1 MADKLT
7 PQQYTAVHN
16 RGGKLLVSAAAGSGK
31 TKVLVDR
38 LLSYLQDPNS
48 PVNVDDFLI
57 ITYTKAAASELR
69 GKIAAALTKAIADAP
84 TNIHLQRQVQRLYL
98 AKISTV
104 HAFCADILREY
115 AYRLDIA
122 ADFRV
127 ADENE
132 CVELQHKILNQILE
146 NAYACA
152 EENPDFRAFID
163 TQGLGR
169 DDRQIPQIILQVYQ
183 SARCHLNPEKWLDW
197 CTSAEN
203 ADAVQDAGQTVW
215 GKYLISDLHSYL
227 DLQIDALNR
236 CAEKASITD
245 GMEKA
250 SALLASTVAQ
260 LSTLRNCATWNAIT
274 EHGKIDYGRL
284 LFPKNCTDL
293 AFAEQIKAVRNACK
307 KGLDNK
313 LRSFSDNSDQVL
325 RDLQISGAAARG
337 LIALVRQFAVAYDNL
352 KHRRRILDFGD
363 LEHKTLDLLLGK
375 NRNTATAIAQE
386 IGDRFHEIMV
396 DEYQD
401 SNAVQDAIFTALTQK
416 RNNCFMVGDVKQSIY
431 QFRLAEP
438 GIFIEKYNSYVSAE
452 AAKPNQGRK
461 VLLSSNFR
469 SSGGVIEAVNHV
481 FATCMSA
488 EVGGL
493 DYGEEEMLREGIPH
507 CILDE
512 PEVEL
517 HGVFVQE
524 DTYAEEASFVAEQ
537 ISGLLD
543 GTHMVRDGDNLR
555 PIVPGDIVILLR
567 SPGSV
572 GGEFRYA
579 LECRGIP
586 CTTGDSTDL
595 LQTEEICV
603 LRSLLQIISNPMQDI
618 PLIAVLTSPVFGF
631 TADELADLRSKN
643 RRCDIF
649 SLLQQSKAEK
659 VLHFLETLSVLRKEA
674 KQCRLT
680 QLLERILSYT
690 RLDTL
695 YAARPDGKEKIDN
708 IQMFCQLAASF
719 ESVGYKDLEQF
730 LTHLEMLQE
739 RGFKGA
745 SEATLS
751 DAVTIMSIH
760 KSKGLEFPVVF
771 VCGLSRGFNQE
782 SARGQVLCHKELG
795 LGLSCVDMKQ
805 RVRYPTIAKRA
816 IARKM
821 MTEAVSEEMRVLYV
835 AMTRARDRLIMTYAD
850 KSLDATLQDIALRM
864 DYTDPRLLTGN
875 VNCPGEWV
883 LMAALKRIEAGA
895 FFHLSGHTPNRR
907 LHKPIWSVQIA
918 DGTVNASLELP
929 ENCRDSLPKEWI
941 RPIEESLAFS
951 YAHSAATKVP
961 SKQTAT
967 QLKGR
972 FKDQESAENT
982 DELRNV
988 NKSFRKPSFAV
999 KEHHGQVYGNAIH
1012 AIMQYIRY
1020 ENCVDIDGVQQEVKR
1035 LVAERL
1041 ITEEQ
1046 GKLAD
1051 CDKIARL
1058 FSTELGKKLQSGCE
1072 VLREFKFSV
1081 LEDAGVYYPDVTG
1094 EQVLLQGVVDCAI
1107 IEDDGIT
1114 VVDFKTDYVT
1124 EETLSARA
1132 SQYRPQVMAYAR
1144 ALSRIY
1150 KMSIKAI
1157 LLYFFHANCFVN
1169 VENPDEN

>member
-7 PQQYTAVHN
+7 PQQYTAVHD

-38 LLSYLQDPNS
+38 LLSFLQDPNN

-69 GKIAAALTKAIADAP
+69 GKIAAALTKAIADMP
-84 TNIHLQRQVQRLYL
+84 SNIHLQRQVQRLYL

-104 HAFCADILREY
+104 HAFCAEILREY

-132 CVELQHKILNQILE
+132 CVELQYKILDQILE
-146 NAYACA
+146 NAYASA
-152 EENPDFRAFID
+152 EDNPDFRAFID
-163 TQGLGR
+163 SQGLGR
-169 DDRQIPQIILQVYQ
+169 DDRQIPQILLQVYQ
-183 SARCHLNPEKWLDW
+183 SARCHLNSEKWLDW
-197 CTSAEN
+197 CEAAEN
-203 ADAVQDAGQTVW
+203 TDGVQDAGQTVW
-215 GKYLISDLHSYL
+215 GNYLISDLHSYL
-227 DLQIDALNR
+227 DFQIDALQR
-236 CAEKASITD
+236 CVEKASNTE

-250 SALLASTVAQ
+250 AALLTSTVTQ
-260 LSTLRNCATWNAIT
+260 LSVLRNCTTWDAIA

-284 LFPKNCTDL
+284 VFPKNCTDL
-293 AFAEQIKAVRNACK
+293 TLAEQIKAVRNACK
-307 KGLDNK
+307 KDLDNK
-313 LRSFSDNSDQVL
+313 LRSFSDSSEQVL
-325 RDLQISGAAARG
+325 HDLQTSGAAARG
-337 LIALVRQFAVAYDNL
+337 LIALVRQFAAAYDSL
-352 KHRRRILDFGD
+352 KQRRRILDFGD

-375 NRNTATAIAQE
+375 HRNAATSIARE

-401 SNAVQDAIFTALTQK
+401 SNAVQDAIFAALTQK
-416 RNNCFMVGDVKQSIY
+416 RDNCFMVGDVKQSIY

-452 AAKPNQGRK
+452 SAKPNQGRK

-481 FATCMSA
+481 FSTCMSA

-493 DYGEEEMLREGIPH
+493 EYGEEEMLREGIPH
-507 CILDE
+507 CALGD
-512 PEVEL
+512 PEVEF
-517 HGVFVQE
+517 HGILVQE
-524 DTYAEEASFVAEQ
+524 DTYAEEASFVAER
-537 ISGLLD
+537 ISKLLD
-543 GTHMVRDGDNLR
+543 GTHMVRDGDKLR
-555 PIVPGDIVILLR
+555 PIVPRDIVILLR

-586 CTTGDSTDL
+586 CTTGDSADL
-595 LQTEEICV
+595 LQTEEIYV

-618 PLIAVLTSPVFGF
+618 PLIAVLTSPVFCF
-631 TADELADLRSKN
+631 TADELAYLRSKN
-643 RRCDIF
+643 RRCDMF
-649 SLLQQSKAEK
+649 SLLQQAKTEK
-659 VLHFLETLSVLRKEA
+659 VNHFLETLSTMRKEA
-674 KQCRLT
+674 KRCRLT
-680 QLLERILSYT
+680 QLLERILSCT

-695 YAARPDGKEKIDN
+695 YAARTDGKEKIEN
-708 IQMFCQLAASF
+708 IQMFCQLAAGF

-730 LTHLEMLQE
+730 LTHLEMLEE
-739 RGFKGA
+739 RGFKGTGETA
-745 SEATLS
+745 LS

-771 VCGLSRGFNQE
+771 VSGLSRAFNQE

-816 IARKM
+816 ISRKM
-821 MTEAVSEEMRVLYV
+821 ISEAVSEEMRVLYV

-864 DYTDPRLLTGN
+864 DLSDRRLLTSN
-875 VNCPGEWV
+875 VNCPGDWV
-883 LMAALKRIEAGA
+883 LMATLKRSEAGA
-895 FFHLSGHTPNRR
+895 FFNLSGHSPNCS
-907 LHKPIWSVQIA
+907 LHEPIWSIIIA
-918 DGTVNASLELP
+918 EGAVNASLKLP
-929 ENCRDSLPKEWI
+929 EAGRDSIPEEWI
-941 RPIEESLAFS
+941 RIIEDSLAFS

-982 DELRNV
+982 DEV
-988 NKSFRKPSFAV
+988 KSVKKSFRKPSFTT
-999 KEHHGQVYGNAIH
+999 KDNHGQAYGNAIH

-1020 ENCVDIDGVQQEVKR
+1020 ENCADIDGVQQEVKR
-1035 LVAERL
+1035 LVAEKL
-1041 ITEEQ
+1041 ISEEQ
-1046 GKLAD
+1046 GELAD
-1051 CDKIARL
+1051 CGKIAKL
-1058 FSTELGKKLQSGCE
+1058 FSTELGKKLQSGCQ

-1081 LEDAGVYYPDVTG
+1081 LEDASQYYPEVAG

-1107 IEDDGIT
+1107 VEDDGIII
-1114 VVDFKTDYVT
+1114 VDFKTDYVT
-1124 EETLSARA
+1124 EETLPVRVN
-1132 SQYRPQVMAYAR
+1132 QYRSQVQAYAR

-1150 KMSIKAI
+1150 KTKIKAI
-1157 LLYFFHANCFVN
+1157 LLYFFHLNCFVN
-1169 VENPDEN
+1169 VENLEET